1 MLGTGWA
8 ALRKAAA
15 AGAILAAAMSFA
27 QAQTVSCSGPT
38 AGNCVPVV
46 TVQGAA
52 GAAGYPFGATPI
64 TASSGNV
71 AAATATAT
79 LAAVASKT
87 TYICGFQ
94 ATAGGATAAAVV
106 TGTVTNII
114 TGTMSWTYGANTGA
128 GVPTAPLVMPFNPCV
143 PANAVNTTIVVSMPS
158 LGTGNTNA
166 TVSAWGY
173 QL

>member
-1 MLGTGWA
+1 MK
-8 ALRKAAA
+8 LRRVLL
-15 AGAILAAAMSFA
+15 LAVVAVGVA
-27 QAQTVSCSGPT
+27 T
-38 AGNCVPVV
+38 AGLVSAQVPPTGSAVNGWLQAIFNQLSDGSGSGGPR
-46 TVQGAA
+46 TQ
-52 GAAGYPFGATPI
+52 I

-79 LAAVASKT
+79 LAAVAGKT
-87 TYICGFQ
+87 TFICGFQ

-106 TGTVTNII
+106 TGTITNII

-128 GVPTAPLVMPFNPCV
+128 GVPTAPLVVPFNPCV

-158 LGTGNTNA
+158 LGAGNTNA

-173 QL
+173 QR